1 MKGSFGREDGADM
14 VYFPRKETLRFIFDN
29 QAEHGRWT
37 VLFFY
42 MFWRMN
48 MPSHKVHFTQDELR
62 AAFTKNLAP
71 AEKIVEGGKMNEF
84 ISQVKEWLKKAEGV
98 PVLGKIIDDVVT
110 MIELLQ
116 DYADKSYTDI
126 PVRIIISVVAVLI
139 YVISPVDLIP
149 DFIPVVGYIDDVA
162 IVLFVLDLGLSGD
175 LKAYKVWREQIQKQ
189 NYNDFIDQMRIEI
202 EQLCNNQ
209 TVAAIFVNDE
219 FDSLKL
225 LFSDD
230 EEAPLECSVRLM
242 PIPKDIMEAE
252 DIKGEDNILKFYND
266 VADKSDIQWSV
277 LGKKSIIRESQYDTY
292 EDDFTIIDEET
303 SDD

>member
-1 MKGSFGREDGADM
+1 
-14 VYFPRKETLRFIFDN
+14 
-29 QAEHGRWT
+29 
-37 VLFFY
+37 
-42 MFWRMN
+42 
-48 MPSHKVHFTQDELR
+48 
-62 AAFTKNLAP
+62 
-71 AEKIVEGGKMNEF
+71 
-84 ISQVKEWLKKAEGV
+84 
-98 PVLGKIIDDVVT
+98 

-149 DFIPVVGYIDDVA
+149 DFIPLVGYIDDVA

-252 DIKGEDNILKFYND
+252 DIKGENTILKFYN

-277 LGKKSIIRESQYDTY
+277 LGEKSIIRESQYDTY

>member
-1 MKGSFGREDGADM
+1 M
-14 VYFPRKETLRFIFDN
+14 
-29 QAEHGRWT
+29 
-37 VLFFY
+37 
-42 MFWRMN
+42 
-48 MPSHKVHFTQDELR
+48 
-62 AAFTKNLAP
+62 
-71 AEKIVEGGKMNEF
+71 
-84 ISQVKEWLKKAEGV
+84 
-98 PVLGKIIDDVVT
+98 
-110 MIELLQ
+110 
-116 DYADKSYTDI
+116 
-126 PVRIIISVVAVLI
+126 
-139 YVISPVDLIP
+139 
-149 DFIPVVGYIDDVA
+149 VGYIDDVA

-277 LGKKSIIRESQYDTY
+277 LGEKSIIRESQYDTY

>member
-1 MKGSFGREDGADM
+1 MFVRSYRRVSADKRTS
-14 VYFPRKETLRFIFDN
+14 VRLSAQN
-29 QAEHGRWT
+29 A
-37 VLFFY
+37 
-42 MFWRMN
+42 
-48 MPSHKVHFTQDELR
+48 
-62 AAFTKNLAP
+62 
-71 AEKIVEGGKMNEF
+71 
-84 ISQVKEWLKKAEGV
+84 KAEGV

-277 LGKKSIIRESQYDTY
+277 LGEKSIIRESQYDTY